1 MLSLRVELKTSRL
14 LNGCSNQLSYESSL
28 HPNFVLLYWNS
39 TSLSKKKINSPRM
52 ANALMGI
59 KEDQLTM
66 DGNALM
72 GAIQATS
79 KH

>member
-1 MLSLRVELKTSRL
+1 
-14 LNGCSNQLSYESSL
+14 
-28 HPNFVLLYWNS
+28 
-39 TSLSKKKINSPRM
+39 M